1 MFGCIAQKERK
12 NLSLGDLE
20 ATLKGRCASKV
31 VLESRDA
38 VEVTLI
44 GLKSSESSLTFS
56 YQAGNVSLII
66 RLRLNFIDIRL
77 IKAIDIAQWLD
88 G

>member
-1 MFGCIAQKERK
+1 MALRKKKEK

-20 ATLKGRCASKV
+20 ATLKVRCASKV

-56 YQAGNVSLII
+56 YQAGTVCLII
-66 RLRLNFIDIRL
+66 RLRLNFIDLRL

>member
-1 MFGCIAQKERK
+1 MVALRKKKEK

-20 ATLKGRCASKV
+20 ATLKVRCASKV

-66 RLRLNFIDIRL
+66 RLRLNL
-77 IKAIDIAQWLD
+77 
-88 G
+88 